1 MTSKQAQASL
11 REFASVI
18 QHEVRRHK
26 LRIRRRPWIDP
37 DDLQAIA
44 QVATLEAVTR
54 FDASVSLTMS
64 VRGFVRRTIRQRLHD
79 SIDSDFD
86 TGDRVRV
93 VEVGQDGVVVREYWA
108 SWVMVHTV
116 SLDQITSGGEG
127 RDTLSL
133 VETLVHEDYDP
144 DAIENALSDKL
155 LLQKLV
161 DHARLSSRHLQVLSA
176 ILSEQSEISLS
187 RELGISKQKINVDKM
202 EMLSILRRYCESQA
216 RKPPAKVLTAPS

>member
-1 MTSKQAQASL
+1 MDSRQAKTSL

-54 FDASVSLTMS
+54 FDVNASQTMS
-64 VRGFVRRTIRQRLHD
+64 LRGFVRRTIRQRLHD

-93 VEVGQDGVVVREYWA
+93 IEVAQDGTVREYWA
-108 SWVMVHTV
+108 SWVMIHTV
-116 SLDQITSGGEG
+116 SLDQVTSSGDG
-127 RDTLSL
+127 RDMLSM

-144 DAIENALSDKL
+144 DAVENALSDKL
-155 LLQKLV
+155 LLQKIIA
-161 DHARLSSRHLQVLSA
+161 HARLSSRHVQVLSA
-176 ILSEQSEISLS
+176 ILREQSEISLG

-202 EMLSILRRYCESQA
+202 EMLSILRRYCESQT